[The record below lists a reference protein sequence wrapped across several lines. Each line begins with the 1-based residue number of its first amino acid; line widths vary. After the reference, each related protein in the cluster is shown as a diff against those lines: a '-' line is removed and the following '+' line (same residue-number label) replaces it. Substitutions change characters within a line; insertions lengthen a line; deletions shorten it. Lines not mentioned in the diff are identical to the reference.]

1 MNLLVGFLLLGLA
14 RALSV
19 KVKKA
24 FLPTI
29 ALLSF
34 GILNTITR
42 TLSWQLILVYVL
54 ILLAVWLSRKEFY
67 RTKFVYSW
75 GAIIFD
81 ASLFG
86 FLFIVYAIAG
96 YHSGRFLVGRITGNH
111 FILFPSDDVWFSG
124 LIGLGISLLALVALY
139 QYLAEDTTKLGSEYE
154 KDRFDRLLKH
164 TEAQLQAISFAC
176 QVTVIFITKKTTKIK
191 SFLVIRSKE
200 TNALF

>member
-1 MNLLVGFLLLGLA
+1 ML
-14 RALSV
+14 
-19 KVKKA
+19 
-24 FLPTI
+24 
-29 ALLSF
+29 
-34 GILNTITR
+34 
-42 TLSWQLILVYVL
+42 LVYVL

-75 GAIIFD
+75 GAILFD

-139 QYLAEDTTKLGSEYE
+139 QYLAEDTTTLGIEYE
-154 KDRFDRLLKH
+154 KERFDRLLETYGGTATSH
-164 TEAQLQAISFAC
+164 QLRLPGYSYFYYQ
-176 QVTVIFITKKTTKIK
+176 KTTKTK
-191 SFLVIRSKE
+191 SFLAIKSKG